1 MNNILSHFK
10 VMISAKDEPD
20 APISP
25 AMDGLFRVYKRI
37 TDGSDGDSGQP
48 ERNISNVGPTRLL
61 VPASQAGSLI
71 GKQGATIKSIQDSS
85 KSIVRIVGK
94 VFHIFLDIIFLSLS
108 HISYN
113 TYIGSLRL
121 YSLSCYSYIEGMG
134 GNIFFGLS

>member
-1 MNNILSHFK
+1 
-10 VMISAKDEPD
+10 MISAKDEPD

-85 KSIVRIVGK
+85 KSIVRIVETLPLVALNDDRVVEIQGEPVGVQK
-94 VFHIFLDIIFLSLS
+94 HW
-108 HISYN
+108 N
-113 TYIGSLRL
+113 R
-121 YSLSCYSYIEGMG
+121 
-134 GNIFFGLS
+134 